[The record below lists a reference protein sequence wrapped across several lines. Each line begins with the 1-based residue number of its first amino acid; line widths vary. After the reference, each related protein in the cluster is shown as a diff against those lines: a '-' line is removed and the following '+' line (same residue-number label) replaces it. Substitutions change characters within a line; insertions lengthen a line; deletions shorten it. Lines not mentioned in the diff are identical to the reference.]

1 MRRRTLLAGLAVP
14 ALLSRRA
21 AAADLVKVAVGQR
34 GAWDTSVCAFGDR
47 MGFFKEAGLTLELL
61 FTDGGAET
69 QQAVISGGVD
79 VGVGAGTL
87 ALLGAVARNAP
98 LRIIS
103 SNFRGADDLFWYA
116 RTGAGIATFKDAG
129 GKSVAWSTTGSS
141 TNLVAVRM
149 LQISGIATYK
159 GVPTGSPSATL
170 TQVLSGQIDIGY
182 SLPPIA
188 FPDMEAGR
196 VVMVGRGRDVP
207 EFADQTVRCLIAT
220 PAFADDRREQAA
232 RFLQAYHR
240 TIGWMYSDD
249 QALAWFG
256 EGANATPAQAVR
268 ARTDFYPAAAMR
280 LGRPGNLDLSMQQ
293 AIDLKR
299 MARPLTAEQQARLIP
314 PIWEPPA

>member
-1 MRRRTLLAGLAVP
+1 MKRRTLLLGLAAP

-21 AAADLVKVAVGQR
+21 GAADLVKVAVGQR

-47 MGFFKEAGLTLELL
+47 MGFFKDAGLTLELL

-116 RTGAGIATFKDAG
+116 KAGSGIASFKDAAG
-129 GKSVAWSTTGSS
+129 RSVAWSTTGSS

-149 LQISGIATYK
+149 LQISGISNYK
-159 GVPTGSPSATL
+159 GVPTGSPAATL

-182 SLPPIA
+182 ALPPIA

-196 VVMVGRGRDVP
+196 VVMVGRGHDVP

-240 TIGWMYSDD
+240 TIGWMYADD
-249 QALAWFG
+249 RALAWFQ
-256 EGANATPAQAVR
+256 EGANATPAQALR
-268 ARTDFYPAAAMR
+268 ARTDFYPATAMR
-280 LGRPGNLDLSMQQ
+280 LGPPGNLALSMQQ

-299 MARPLTAEQQARLIP
+299 MARPLTAEQQVRLIP
-314 PIWEPPA
+314 PIWDPPA